1 VRPVEGGRAV
11 AAPAEPGVYP
21 LLAGADTVGA
31 LVVAPDPRESD
42 LRRATASDLRS
53 LFPGAR
59 VTVAA
64 EPQAYAGE
72 RFRAAG
78 RAELT
83 GAVLFAALLAL
94 VVEGLVAAGRV
105 RRSA

>member
-1 VRPVEGGRAV
+1 VITAPV
-11 AAPAEPGVYP
+11 EPGVYP

-42 LRRATASDLRS
+42 LTRATASELRS

-64 EPQAYAGE
+64 DARAYAGE

-78 RAELT
+78 RAEVT
-83 GAVLFAALLAL
+83 GAVLLAALLAL
-94 VVEGLVAAGRV
+94 VVEGLLASGRFG
-105 RRSA
+105 RSA